1 MAPQATLSLK
11 GIGASPGIA
20 VGPAYLVDRRKV
32 RTPKLRL
39 PTGEVDTELMRLKTA
54 IELSDHQLQEI
65 KDRLSQG
72 EGHDHAL
79 ILEAHRL
86 MLHDPMFI
94 DEVKRLISRDRINA
108 EWAVRRV
115 ARKIKHMFDNIPDDY
130 FRERRADLDFVADR
144 VVRNLMGQAVDV
156 EVEIPDGCVLVAHDV
171 SPADPAM
178 MAKSGRVAGF
188 VTDLGGHTSHT
199 AIVARAREI
208 PAVVGAARASD
219 QISPG
224 EEVAIDGNNG
234 LILVNPTVEQLAL
247 FQETRRRYQASEQ
260 IALKMKDLPAI
271 STDGYRVQ
279 LLGNMEFVEEI
290 ASLLAHGAEGVGL
303 YRTEFLFLERDH
315 PPGEEEQYRCYRQV
329 LEAMQGRPVTIRTLD
344 LGGDKVPGGRHPERE
359 PNPTMGLRAIR
370 YCLANRELFRAQLR
384 ALLRASPYGNL
395 RLMFPLISG
404 VSELREAR
412 SELEHCRSELGREG
426 VPVGARFPVG
436 IMAETPSAAW
446 IADRLVHEADFFSIG
461 TNDLIQYSLAID
473 RHNRDVAY
481 LYKPLHLSVLRA
493 IQSIVAAAKAANI
506 PVAMCGEMAGDPAF
520 ALVLLAL
527 GFDELSMT
535 AGQIPVVKQVIRQS
549 SRADALT
556 LLSNAMRLT
565 TAEEIERYVRA
576 ETDRRF
582 AEPP

>member
-1 MAPQATLSLK
+1 MARTLRNASRRSQCCSRISSERSSSDAGGPALVAPQATLSLK

-39 PTGEVDTELMRLKTA
+39 PQGEVDTELMRLKTA
-54 IELSDHQLQEI
+54 IELSDHQLLEI

-86 MLHDPMFI
+86 MVHDPMFI

-156 EVEIPDGCVLVAHDV
+156 EVEIPDGCVLVAHDL
-171 SPADPAM
+171 SPADTAM

-271 STDGYRVQ
+271 STDGYRIQ
-279 LLGNMEFVEEI
+279 LFGNIEFVEEI
-290 ASLLAHGAEGVGL
+290 ASLLSHGISLSRARPSTRRRGAVPVLSTGPRGDARASSHHPHARSRRGQSAGRPQPRARAEPDHGPAGNPLLSGQPRALSGPASSPPSGQPVRKLEADVSSHLGRVGASRGAQRVGAL
-303 YRTEFLFLERDH
+303 PKRARARGSAGRGPLPGRDH
-315 PPGEEEQYRCYRQV
+315 
-329 LEAMQGRPVTIRTLD
+329 GRDTL
-344 LGGDKVPGGRHPERE
+344 
-359 PNPTMGLRAIR
+359 
-370 YCLANRELFRAQLR
+370 C
-384 ALLRASPYGNL
+384 
-395 RLMFPLISG
+395 RLD
-404 VSELREAR
+404 RR
-412 SELEHCRSELGREG
+412 
-426 VPVGARFPVG
+426 PVGARG
-436 IMAETPSAAW
+436 
-446 IADRLVHEADFFSIG
+446 RL
-461 TNDLIQYSLAID
+461 L
-473 RHNRDVAY
+473 
-481 LYKPLHLSVLRA
+481 LHWY
-493 IQSIVAAAKAANI
+493 Q
-506 PVAMCGEMAGDPAF
+506 
-520 ALVLLAL
+520 
-527 GFDELSMT
+527 
-535 AGQIPVVKQVIRQS
+535 
-549 SRADALT
+549 
-556 LLSNAMRLT
+556 
-565 TAEEIERYVRA
+565 
-576 ETDRRF
+576 
-582 AEPP
+582 

>member
-1 MAPQATLSLK
+1 MGSQAALSLK

-20 VGPAYLVDRRKV
+20 VGPAYLVDRRRV

-39 PTGEVDTELMRLKTA
+39 SPAEVDSELMRLKTA
-54 IELSDHQLQEI
+54 IELSDHQLSEI
-65 KDRLSQG
+65 KDRISQG

-86 MLHDPMFI
+86 MVHDPMFI
-94 DEVKRLISRDRINA
+94 DEVKKLILRDRINA

-156 EVEIPDGCVLVAHDV
+156 EIEIPEGCVVVAHDL
-171 SPADPAM
+171 SPADTAM
-178 MAKSGRVAGF
+178 LAKSGRVAGF

-199 AIVARAREI
+199 AIVARARET

-224 EEVAIDGNNG
+224 DQLAIDGSNG
-234 LILVNPTVEQLAL
+234 LVLVNPAQEQLSL
-247 FQETRRRYQASEQ
+247 FQETMRRYRASEQ
-260 IALKMKDLPAI
+260 MALKTKDLPAV
-271 STDGYRVQ
+271 STDGSRMH
-279 LLGNMEFVEEI
+279 LLGNMEFIEELP
-290 ASLLAHGAEGVGL
+290 SLLMHGAEGVGL
-303 YRTEFLFLERDH
+303 FRTEFLFLERDH
-315 PPGEEEQYRCYRQV
+315 APTEEEQFRCYRHV
-329 LEAMQGRPVTIRTLD
+329 LEAMEGRPVTIRTLD
-344 LGGDKVPGGRHPERE
+344 LGGDKVPGIRRPERE
-359 PNPTMGLRAIR
+359 LNPSMGLRAIR
-370 YCLANRELFRAQLR
+370 YCLANRETFRVQLR
-384 ALLRASPYGNL
+384 AILRASAYGNL

-426 VPVGARFPVG
+426 VPVGSRFPVG

-481 LYKPLHLSVLRA
+481 LYKPLHLSVLRS
-493 IQSIVAAAKAANI
+493 IQTIVIAAKSAGI
-506 PVAMCGEMAGDPAF
+506 PVAMCGEMAGDPIF
-520 ALVLLAL
+520 TLVLLAL
-527 GFDELSMT
+527 GFNELSMT
-535 AGQIPVVKQVIRQS
+535 ATQIPVVKQIIRRS
-549 SRADALT
+549 SRAEAIT
-556 LLSNAMRLT
+556 LLENAMRLT
-565 TAEEIERYVRA
+565 TAEEIERYIRN
-576 ETDRRF
+576 EIDRRF
-582 AEPP
+582 VEPP